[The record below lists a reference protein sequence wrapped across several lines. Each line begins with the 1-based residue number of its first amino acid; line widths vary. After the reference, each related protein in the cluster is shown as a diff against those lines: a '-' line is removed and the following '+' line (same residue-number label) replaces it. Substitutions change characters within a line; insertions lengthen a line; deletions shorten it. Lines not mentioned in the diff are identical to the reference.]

1 MIVYGLEFSPGTQS
15 SKKLCRDPTSK
26 SDTIDA
32 CLPQAYTISSGSSDA
47 SLGSKSLEA
56 GSRRGGT
63 GGGGGRGSGVDNGN
77 VDGGL
82 DQPAALPSTMSMDG
96 TRPLAAYRRL
106 LAILYHIRNVRHE
119 SGPGYDTVL
128 GKGATVVQKTEAEF
142 RALETVFFDLHI
154 DRRFETYERI
164 RKRLAAVKVQ
174 RTWRKIL
181 ARVCEVP
188 LGLLELMRPGYMR
201 GVGGIVLRAVHH
213 PPFWVQQQI
222 AELYAAK
229 LR

>member
-1 MIVYGLEFSPGTQS
+1 MSCIFCV
-15 SKKLCRDPTSK
+15 
-26 SDTIDA
+26 DTLKRLPRVLLLSFDA
-32 CLPQAYTISSGSSDA
+32 VLPQAYTISSCPSEE
-47 SLGSKSLEA
+47 SLDSKPSEA
-56 GSRRGGT
+56 GG
-63 GGGGGRGSGVDNGN
+63 GSGADNDDD
-77 VDGGL
+77 DGGL
-82 DQPAALPSTMSMDG
+82 EQSVASPSPMSMDG

-128 GKGATVVQKTEAEF
+128 ANGATVVQKTEAEF
-142 RALETVFFDLHI
+142 RALESVFFDLHI

-164 RKRLAAVKVQ
+164 RKRLAAIKVQ

-188 LGLLELMRPGYMR
+188 LGLLELMRPGYLR
-201 GVGGIVLRAVHH
+201 GVGGIILRVVHH

-222 AELYAAK
+222 AEIYTAK

>member
-1 MIVYGLEFSPGTQS
+1 M
-15 SKKLCRDPTSK
+15 
-26 SDTIDA
+26 
-32 CLPQAYTISSGSSDA
+32 
-47 SLGSKSLEA
+47 EA
-56 GSRRGGT
+56 
-63 GGGGGRGSGVDNGN
+63 GRGSGADNDDD
-77 VDGGL
+77 DGGL
-82 DQPAALPSTMSMDG
+82 KQTATSPSTISMDG

-119 SGPGYDTVL
+119 SGPGYDTKV

-142 RALETVFFDLHI
+142 RALEAVFFDLHI

-164 RKRLAAVKVQ
+164 RKRLAAIKVQ

-188 LGLLELMRPGYMR
+188 LGLLELMRPGYIR

-213 PPFWVQQQI
+213 QPFWVQQQI
-222 AELYAAK
+222 AEIYAAK

>member
-1 MIVYGLEFSPGTQS
+1 MVFDGLSLSCRERCSQVETLSTPGSNHGQR
-15 SKKLCRDPTSK
+15 L
-26 SDTIDA
+26 
-32 CLPQAYTISSGSSDA
+32 LPQAYTICSGPCDESLESKPLEDGSGSGGA
-47 SLGSKSLEA
+47 S
-56 GSRRGGT
+56 
-63 GGGGGRGSGVDNGN
+63 GGGSGAGNDDN
-77 VDGGL
+77 DGGL
-82 DQPAALPSTMSMDG
+82 EQRAALPSTMSMDG
-96 TRPLAAYRRL
+96 TKPLAAYRRL

-128 GKGATVVQKTEAEF
+128 GKEATVVQKTEAEF

-164 RKRLAAVKVQ
+164 RKRLAAIKVQ

-188 LGLLELMRPGYMR
+188 LGLLELMRPGYLR
-201 GVGGIVLRAVHH
+201 GVGGIILRAIHH

-222 AELYAAK
+222 AEIYASK

>member
-1 MIVYGLEFSPGTQS
+1 M
-15 SKKLCRDPTSK
+15 
-26 SDTIDA
+26 
-32 CLPQAYTISSGSSDA
+32 
-47 SLGSKSLEA
+47 EA
-56 GSRRGGT
+56 GS
-63 GGGGGRGSGVDNGN
+63 GSGGDNGDD
-77 VDGGL
+77 DGGL
-82 DQPAALPSTMSMDG
+82 EQSAALPPTMSMDG

-119 SGPGYDTVL
+119 SGPGYHTVL
-128 GKGATVVQKTEAEF
+128 GKGANVVQKTEAEF

-154 DRRFETYERI
+154 DRRFETYQRI
-164 RKRLAAVKVQ
+164 RKRLAATKVQ

-188 LGLLELMRPGYMR
+188 LGLLELMRPGYLR

-222 AELYAAK
+222 AEIYAAK